1 MKAIQVTNY
10 GGPEVARVQSVDTP
24 IKNKGDV
31 LVSVVASS
39 VNPVDIKHMT
49 PGTVQEIDQFPM
61 VLGWDI
67 AGIVIEADKDS
78 AFQIGDRVL
87 ALHPQG
93 SWQQVVPVKEDQLL
107 KLPEDIDF
115 IHGASIPLGAVTALQ
130 ALRKLKIK
138 QGETLLVTGAL
149 GSVGGYAIELAKQA
163 KISVAGLV
171 RNKEQKKICEDL
183 FDVTMYVSDES
194 VPAFNTVFDT
204 AGILDRT
211 EILQSQGRL
220 ITVSD
225 DKVSHNVEE
234 QALWAEHNFV
244 RTSQEDLQTIV
255 ALFSKGKLHSRIEA
269 VYSMNEIQEA
279 LKHASQSGNN
289 GKTII
294 VF

>member
-10 GGPEVARVQSVDTP
+10 GGPEVASVQSVDTP
-24 IKNKGDV
+24 TKNKGEV
-31 LVSVVASS
+31 LVRVVASS

-49 PGTVQEIDQFPM
+49 PGTVQEIEQFPM
-61 VLGWDI
+61 ILGWDI
-67 AGIVIEADKDS
+67 AGVVMATDEDS
-78 AFQIGDRVL
+78 TFQAGDRVL

-93 SWQQVVPVKEDQLL
+93 SWQQVVSVQENQLL
-107 KLPEDIDF
+107 KLPDDIDF

-138 QGETLLVTGAL
+138 QGETLLVTGAM

-171 RNKEQKKICEDL
+171 RNQEQKTTCEDL

-194 VPAFNTVFDT
+194 LPAFDTVFDT

-211 EILQSQGRL
+211 EILQPKGRL

-225 DKVSHNVEE
+225 DKVSQDVEE
-234 QALWAEHNFV
+234 HALWTEHNFV
-244 RTSQEDLQTIV
+244 RTSQEDLQTII

-269 VYSMNEIQEA
+269 VYSLNEIQEA

>member
-24 IKNKGDV
+24 IKNKGNV

-61 VLGWDI
+61 VPGWDI

-78 AFQIGDRVL
+78 ALQIGDRVL

-93 SWQQVVPVKEDQLL
+93 SWQQVVPVQEDQLL
-107 KLPEDIDF
+107 KLPDDIDF

-234 QALWAEHNFV
+234 QALWAEHHFV
-244 RTSQEDLQTIV
+244 RTNQEDLQTIIT
-255 ALFSKGKLHSRIEA
+255 LFSKGKLHSRIEA